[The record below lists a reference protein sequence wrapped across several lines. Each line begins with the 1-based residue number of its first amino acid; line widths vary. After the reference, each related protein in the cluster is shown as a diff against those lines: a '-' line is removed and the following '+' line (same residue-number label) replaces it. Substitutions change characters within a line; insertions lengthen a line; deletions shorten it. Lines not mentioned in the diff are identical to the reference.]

1 MDANIKVTE
10 IPASRGAVWIA
21 QSWKLF
27 AAAPLAW
34 LGLCA
39 GWIAITFALLIV
51 PFVGG
56 VVANFLQPV
65 FFASFAI
72 AAFRQSAGERIV
84 MSDLFSGFKRNL
96 KALVNLGAIL
106 LMAEIVI
113 FAGMALLGLPLLGS
127 GAGEPQINMNEFADA
142 LEGKEWILFLGTVLL
157 VMVKGAFW
165 FAPQLIA
172 LHGMGTAQAMRWSV
186 YAAISNVG
194 ALVVYGLLVLT
205 MFIAALMPMPW
216 VVGLALVMPLV
227 VISTYAGYREVFE
240 SAKPQ

>member
-106 LMAEIVI
+106 LMAEIVV

-127 GAGEPQINMNEFADA
+127 GAGEPQLNLSEFADA
-142 LEGKEWILFLGTVLL
+142 LEGKEWILFLGTALL

-172 LHGMGTAQAMRWSV
+172 FHGMGTAQAMRWSV